1 MGALTDHKATLAT
14 ADATIA
20 EAAALEA
27 AQDAQVNAAQAEYEQ
42 AKKEVEEAIAKEA
55 EAAAAYRAIK
65 EKRASTGKKVD
76 EARHALMDAQK
87 RVALIE
93 LQAMNDRKMK
103 ELEEKRRAAT
113 EAAEAAKKHLADQRQ
128 KEKEALQATRK
139 ALEEARAM
147 KGGGKGAA
155 KRAAAPPT
163 SPSKA
168 ARTDQETVPATLVDG
183 EDIE

>member
-1 MGALTDHKATLAT
+1 M
-14 ADATIA
+14 
-20 EAAALEA
+20 
-27 AQDAQVNAAQAEYEQ
+27 
-42 AKKEVEEAIAKEA
+42 
-55 EAAAAYRAIK
+55 
-65 EKRASTGKKVD
+65 GKKVD

-103 ELEEKRRAAT
+103 ELEEKRRAAS

-128 KEKEALQATRK
+128 EEKEALQATRK
-139 ALEEARAM
+139 ALEEARAL

-155 KRAAAPPT
+155 KRAATPAT

-168 ARTDQETVPATLVDG
+168 ARSEEQETVPATLVDG

>member
-1 MGALTDHKATLAT
+1 MGADQKASLAT

-27 AQDAQVNAAQAEYEQ
+27 AQDAQVQAAQAEYDQ
-42 AKKEVEEAIAKEA
+42 AKKEVEDAIAKES
-55 EAAAAYRAIK
+55 ETAAAYRAIK
-65 EKRASTGKKVD
+65 EKRASSGKKVD

-139 ALEEARAM
+139 ALEEARAL

-155 KRAAAPPT
+155 KRPAPAAT

-168 ARTDQETVPATLVDG
+168 ARSEEQETVPATLVDG